1 MNLLARPGRAQLGE
15 HPMASNATQGFAGSV
30 SALSVVDVLQL
41 QCGNRFS
48 GSIVFSNQGQEAAVY
63 FHDGEVVHAECGEAR
78 GEPALGAILSWPSG
92 NFQTHANV
100 ATFARTIDKRL
111 EHLLLDS
118 LRRLDEERGGRTD
131 ATPPPQPVAPHAP
144 PAAEAP
150 RAPATHAPATHAAAP
165 PAPASRARPAAGGP
179 ASAQKARAVPGVAY
193 AAVLRGGAALH
204 DPSPQAAAL
213 AARSSFLLGMLAAPL
228 GRALGLGEVNR
239 AALVTQQSEQL
250 LLLHA
255 QDVFLAVSISPDASL
270 ADTETQVR
278 RAVNARP
285 GA

>member
-1 MNLLARPGRAQLGE
+1 MSLLARSGRDQRGE
-15 HPMASNATQGFAGSV
+15 HAMTSNATQGFAGSM

-48 GSIVFSNQGQEAAVY
+48 GSIVFSHQGQEAAVY
-63 FHDGEVVHAECGEAR
+63 FQHGEVVHAECGEAR
-78 GEPALGAILSWPSG
+78 GEPVLGAILAWPSG

-118 LRRLDEERGGRTD
+118 LRRIDEEREGRTGER
-131 ATPPPQPVAPHAP
+131 ALPRPPAP
-144 PAAEAP
+144 PAAAAP
-150 RAPATHAPATHAAAP
+150 QAPAP
-165 PAPASRARPAAGGP
+165 PAPAPRGRPAPGGP

-193 AAVLRGGAALH
+193 AAVLRGGAALQ
-204 DPSPQAAAL
+204 DPSPEAAAL
-213 AARSSFLLGMLAAPL
+213 AARCSFLLGMVAAPL
-228 GRALGLGEVNR
+228 GRALGLGDVNR
-239 AALVTQQSEQL
+239 AALVTQQSDQL
-250 LLLHA
+250 LLLQA
-255 QDVFLAVSISPDASL
+255 QDVYLAVAISPEASL
-270 ADTETQVR
+270 ADTETLVR